1 MSARRVQVPIDEFV
15 AVLRGEPGYVPAYA
29 DGAGNATAGPGPG
42 SGSGSGAGKAAG
54 SFAFLQADISPPPPC
69 VQACGA
75 QLLHKR
81 TDVWIGR
88 SSISSLHFD
97 NCENLFAQ
105 VRVQYILIS
114 SPRFRPS
121 PAPLLPAKTQ
131 CTNTNH
137 STRGEFNR
145 ELR

>member
-54 SFAFLQADISPPPPC
+54 SFAFLQADISPPPPS
-69 VQACGA
+69 VQACAA
-75 QLLHKR
+75 QLLLKR

-105 VRVQYILIS
+105 VSLLKHELNGS
-114 SPRFRPS
+114 SP
-121 PAPLLPAKTQ
+121 
-131 CTNTNH
+131 C
-137 STRGEFNR
+137 
-145 ELR
+145 EL